1 LLPTI
6 RNDVV
11 HEADRI
17 RDAGFSHHYR
27 IRQSDSPEINANKLM
42 EFLSLP
48 QEDALKL
55 AQTPH
60 LFND

>member
-1 LLPTI
+1 MSL
-6 RNDVV
+6 
-11 HEADRI
+11 DRI

-27 IRQSDSPEINANKLM
+27 IRQSDSAEVNATKLM

-48 QEDALKL
+48 EDQALKL
-55 AQTPH
+55 AQTTH